1 MKGGNFMKGKE
12 LKTKRK
18 LIGLT
23 QEELALRVGV
33 TKQTISN
40 AESGDV
46 SIVVEKVID
55 IEIAKAF
62 IEWPIYKDES

>member
-1 MKGGNFMKGKE
+1 MKGKE
-12 LKTKRK
+12 LNTKRK

-40 AESGDV
+40 AESGNV

-55 IEIAKAF
+55 IEMAKAF
-62 IEWPIYKDES
+62 IEWQIYEKES

>member
-1 MKGGNFMKGKE
+1 MKGKE
-12 LKTKRK
+12 LKTKRQ

-40 AESGDV
+40 AESGYV

-55 IEIAKAF
+55 IEMAKAF
-62 IEWPIYKDES
+62 IKWPIYKEEP